1 MLPSGA
7 DAAVSSLCAKRESE
21 SGKTEECLGSTGAG
35 EPNSRGLHPL
45 PSFKPSARNLL
56 NSPSFHAALPSY
68 LSSSRVPG
76 SRRPESRGQRLE
88 TGQRAIQSGAG
99 LGQRKFVE
107 GAENTKSLDQT
118 GRECVSQKKGPSRSK
133 LSASAP
139 EFVPTPMSKMGQPVQ
154 NAEGPQAQAGKVVA
168 PSDSSG
174 VGSGSHRRGSK
185 AGGGNRSRAG
195 GSGKSDRAQE
205 PSVKV
210 KVADVSVDKKA
221 EKASNMQLK
230 EVGSVAEAVNAVLE
244 SPDGGSGDSEGAS
257 ASYSG
262 HFKESAP
269 ETAELSL
276 SKEEKEMNEQ
286 EQQDEVRPVSTPIHI
301 KFVLRLVCGWL
312 VVLYMLNGLEL
323 G

>member
-1 MLPSGA
+1 VCQP
-7 DAAVSSLCAKRESE
+7 
-21 SGKTEECLGSTGAG
+21 EE
-35 EPNSRGLHPL
+35 R
-45 PSFKPSARNLL
+45 
-56 NSPSFHAALPSY
+56 
-68 LSSSRVPG
+68 
-76 SRRPESRGQRLE
+76 
-88 TGQRAIQSGAG
+88 
-99 LGQRKFVE
+99 
-107 GAENTKSLDQT
+107 
-118 GRECVSQKKGPSRSK
+118 PSRSK

-139 EFVPTPMSKMGQPVQ
+139 EFVPTPMSKMGQLVQ

-174 VGSGSHRRGSK
+174 VGSGSHRHGSK

-195 GSGKSDRAQE
+195 DSGKSDRAQE

-244 SPDGGSGDSEGAS
+244 SPDGGSGDSGGAS

-269 ETAELSL
+269 ELPKTAELSL

-301 KFVLRLVCGWL
+301 KFVLRLFCGWL